1 MWHFSHK
8 LWTKVSYITI
18 LHSKAVKSITSM
30 CPKRDKRLVGEF
42 VMSPTKTYN
51 SQMSIKGTRDFRE
64 SIKNKKCIVFFL
76 QPIIKL
82 QF

>member
-1 MWHFSHK
+1 
-8 LWTKVSYITI
+8 
-18 LHSKAVKSITSM
+18 M

-64 SIKNKKCIVFFL
+64 SIKNKKCIGFFL